1 MEKPATKNV
10 QVVNRFER
18 GWPVKRATPLFSS
31 FCSDVA
37 KQVARFLL
45 PVFPYLSNWQSS
57 ITPFGHFVKNKRLF
71 YGEVSLLGNQFVFF
85 NQKTT
90 VLGRKEIPS
99 PETFCMNQN
108 KIDFKWPIFGRKIVQ
123 NHSSRSFKNSKQ
135 TSNCTA
141 MIPPKVANS
150 SSPGF
155 TPTRSRQNLRTGV
168 AELCSPPARLSTS
181 QISGFA
187 TRRPDSHHRGG
198 TLKWLFMCILTV
210 LSILRLIPIQVPII
224 WLPAGHCETG
234 NPVVFRMPPARNSRS
249 QIEKK
254 INAFFFNCYS
264 PFSVNI

>member
-1 MEKPATKNV
+1 
-10 QVVNRFER
+10 
-18 GWPVKRATPLFSS
+18 
-31 FCSDVA
+31 
-37 KQVARFLL
+37 
-45 PVFPYLSNWQSS
+45 
-57 ITPFGHFVKNKRLF
+57 
-71 YGEVSLLGNQFVFF
+71 
-85 NQKTT
+85 
-90 VLGRKEIPS
+90 
-99 PETFCMNQN
+99 MNQN
-108 KIDFKWPIFGRKIVQ
+108 KIDFKWLIFGRKIVQ

-135 TSNCTA
+135 TSNFTA
-141 MIPPKVANS
+141 MIPPKVANP

-155 TPTRSRQNLRTGV
+155 TPTRSRQNLGTGV

-181 QISGFA
+181 QIFGFA
-187 TRRPDSHHRGG
+187 TRRPYSHHRGG

>member
-1 MEKPATKNV
+1 MAYFWKEN
-10 QVVNRFER
+10 
-18 GWPVKRATPLFSS
+18 
-31 FCSDVA
+31 CSKSQLSLSQ
-37 KQVARFLL
+37 KQQT
-45 PVFPYLSNWQSS
+45 N
-57 ITPFGHFVKNKRLF
+57 
-71 YGEVSLLGNQFVFF
+71 
-85 NQKTT
+85 
-90 VLGRKEIPS
+90 
-99 PETFCMNQN
+99 
-108 KIDFKWPIFGRKIVQ
+108 FKLHR
-123 NHSSRSFKNSKQ
+123 
-135 TSNCTA
+135 
-141 MIPPKVANS
+141 KVANP

-155 TPTRSRQNLRTGV
+155 TPTRSRQNLGTGV

-254 INAFFFNCYS
+254 INAFFFNCHS

>member
-1 MEKPATKNV
+1 MAYFWKEN
-10 QVVNRFER
+10 
-18 GWPVKRATPLFSS
+18 
-31 FCSDVA
+31 CSKSQLSLIQ
-37 KQVARFLL
+37 KQQTNFKLHGND
-45 PVFPYLSNWQSS
+45 STQSS
-57 ITPFGHFVKNKRLF
+57 EPLVSRL
-71 YGEVSLLGNQFVFF
+71 
-85 NQKTT
+85 
-90 VLGRKEIPS
+90 
-99 PETFCMNQN
+99 
-108 KIDFKWPIFGRKIVQ
+108 
-123 NHSSRSFKNSKQ
+123 HSY
-135 TSNCTA
+135 
-141 MIPPKVANS
+141 PY
-150 SSPGF
+150 
-155 TPTRSRQNLRTGV
+155 SRQNLGTGV

-264 PFSVNI
+264 SFSVNI